1 MYNTT
6 TYILYV
12 LGTTNTTKVAK
23 KPGPKGKKSP
33 NLKDQILHTELNQE
47 LERKRRN
54 TAELEG
60 LTSELASLKDVFTA
74 ITEVSLPKM

>member
-1 MYNTT
+1 MCNTT
-6 TYILYV
+6 TYILYI

-23 KPGPKGKKSP
+23 KPGLKGKKSP
-33 NLKDQILHTELNQE
+33 NLKDQILYTELNQE

-60 LTSELASLKDVFTA
+60 LTSELASLKVVCAAETGLQ
-74 ITEVSLPKM
+74 IP